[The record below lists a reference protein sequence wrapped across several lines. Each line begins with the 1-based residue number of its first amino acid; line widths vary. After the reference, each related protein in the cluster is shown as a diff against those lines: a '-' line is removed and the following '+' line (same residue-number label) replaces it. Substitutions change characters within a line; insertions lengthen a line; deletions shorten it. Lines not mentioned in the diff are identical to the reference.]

1 MFSYHHALF
10 VGACAANRASRQ
22 IRVFRMMSFISKSAN
37 PQGKGAVA
45 ILDTLRQAKN
55 QLIAPAKNIQQ
66 ISSDLFTS
74 LFVLNSQIRF
84 KPTKGQVYWLYL
96 KDGQYRLSLIAPEQ
110 WSPAQSGSF
119 IGACELQ
126 PDLTWTLALS
136 EACAHDDA
144 FIQDIAN
151 RRRQL
156 EQNLRKAEKIDDIL
170 PVYLETLPYYSRV
183 LAAALAYSLKQS
195 MQKSGILG
203 LSFRQ
208 AEKLLINHID

>member
-1 MFSYHHALF
+1 
-10 VGACAANRASRQ
+10 
-22 IRVFRMMSFISKSAN
+22 MMNLTIKPAN

-45 ILDTLRQAKN
+45 VLDSLQQAKK

-84 KPTKGQVYWLYL
+84 KPTTGQAYWLYF
-96 KDGQYRLSLIAPEQ
+96 KDEQCRLSLIAPEQ
-110 WSPAQSGSF
+110 WLSSQSGRF
-119 IGACELQ
+119 IGTCELQ

-136 EACAHDDA
+136 EACANDGA
-144 FIQDIAN
+144 FIQEIADQ
-151 RRRQL
+151 RRQL
-156 EQNLRKAEKIDDIL
+156 EQTLQQAEKIDDVL
-170 PVYLETLPYYSRV
+170 PVYMETLPYYSRV
-183 LAAALAYSLKQS
+183 LAATLAYSLKQS

-208 AEKLLINHID
+208 AEKLLISRID

>member
-1 MFSYHHALF
+1 MNLTIK
-10 VGACAANRASRQ
+10 Q
-22 IRVFRMMSFISKSAN
+22 AN

-45 ILDTLRQAKN
+45 VLDSLQQAKK

-66 ISSDLFTS
+66 ITNDLFTS

-84 KPTKGQVYWLYL
+84 KPTTGQAYWLYF

-110 WSPAQSGSF
+110 WAPSQSGRF
-119 IGACELQ
+119 IGTCELQ
-126 PDLTWTLALS
+126 SDLTWTLALS
-136 EACAHDDA
+136 NACANDDA
-144 FIQDIAN
+144 FIQEIAN
-151 RRRQL
+151 RSLQL
-156 EQNLRKAEKIDDIL
+156 EQKMQQAEKIDDVM

-183 LAAALAYSLKQS
+183 LAAALAFSLKQS

-208 AEKLLINHID
+208 AETLLINRSDQSV

>member
-1 MFSYHHALF
+1 MNLT
-10 VGACAANRASRQ
+10 
-22 IRVFRMMSFISKSAN
+22 IKPAN

-45 ILDTLRQAKN
+45 ILDSLLQAKK
-55 QLIAPAKNIQQ
+55 QLVAPAKNIRQ

-84 KPTKGQVYWLYL
+84 KPTAGQTYWLYF
-96 KDGQYRLSLIAPEQ
+96 KDAQYRLSLIAPEQ
-110 WSPAQSGSF
+110 WPQTQSGRF

-126 PDLTWTLALS
+126 SDLTWTLDLS
-136 EACAHDDA
+136 DDCASDRG
-144 FIQDIAN
+144 FIQEIAS

-156 EQNLRKAEKIDDIL
+156 EEKLQQAEKIDDVL

-183 LAAALAYSLKQS
+183 LASALAYSLKQS
-195 MQKSGILG
+195 LQKSGISG

-208 AEKLLINHID
+208 AEKRLINSID